1 MIDIAIIGAGP
12 AGMTASVYARRA
24 GYSVTVFELGMPGGQ
39 LSTTDKIEN
48 FPGYPEGLPG
58 AELGMKFYEH
68 AQAFGAE
75 FVFEQVVRVEADGAV
90 KKVVTNNG
98 TEEKE
103 YEARAIII
111 ATGAHPRTLGVP
123 GEDTFRGH
131 GVSYCGTCDGFFF
144 RGKDVCVVGG
154 GDVAVEDAI
163 YLANMCN
170 SVTVFHRRDELRANK
185 RSQDA
190 AFANGKITFVWNT
203 IVTELKGDDQL
214 RSVVTKNV
222 KTDEVKEWTFDGCFI
237 FVGYDPNQDV
247 YPQGL
252 ATDERGY
259 VLTDENMATNIPG
272 VYAVGDVRK
281 KNVRQVATA
290 VGDGGIV
297 MSDIERYFR
306 EGGALA

>member
-75 FVFEQVVRVEADGAV
+75 FVFEQVVRVEADDAV

-98 TEEKE
+98 TEEIE

-306 EGGALA
+306 EGGAQA

>member
-222 KTDEVKEWTFDGCFI
+222 KTDEVKEWTFDGCFV

-281 KNVRQVATA
+281 KNVRQVTTA

-306 EGGALA
+306 EGGAQA

>member
-306 EGGALA
+306 EGGVQA

>member
-222 KTDEVKEWTFDGCFI
+222 QTDEVKEWTFDGCFI

-306 EGGALA
+306 EGGAQA

>member
-203 IVTELKGDDQL
+203 IVTELRGDDQL

-306 EGGALA
+306 EGGAQA

>member
-75 FVFEQVVRVEADGAV
+75 FVFEQVVRVEADDAV

-306 EGGALA
+306 EGGAQE

>member
-1 MIDIAIIGAGP
+1 MIDVAIIGAGP

-39 LSTTDKIEN
+39 ASTTDKIEN
-48 FPGYPEGLPG
+48 FPGYPEGIAG

-75 FVFEQVVRVEADGAV
+75 FVFEQVVRLEVEGDV
-90 KKVVTNNG
+90 KKVVTTTG

-123 GEDTFRGH
+123 NEDTFRGH

-163 YLANMCN
+163 YLTNMCN

-185 RSQDA
+185 RSQEV
-190 AFANGKITFVWNT
+190 AFANEKIHFVWDT
-203 IVTELKGDDQL
+203 VVTSLEGDEQL
-214 RSVVTKNV
+214 RTVVTKNV
-222 KTDEVKEWTFDGCFI
+222 KTGEVKEWNFDGCFI
-237 FVGYDPNQDV
+237 FVGYSPNQEV
-247 YPQGL
+247 YPEGL
-252 ATDERGY
+252 KVDERGY
-259 VLTDENMATNIPG
+259 VITDENMATNIPG
-272 VYAVGDVRK
+272 VYAIGDVREK
-281 KNVRQVATA
+281 SVRQVTTA

-306 EGGALA
+306 EGSQHA

>member
-1 MIDIAIIGAGP
+1 MIDVAIIGAGP
-12 AGMTASVYARRA
+12 AGLTASVYGRRA
-24 GYSVTVFELGMPGGQ
+24 GYSVTVFEMGMPGGQ
-39 LSTTDKIEN
+39 ASTTDRIEN
-48 FPGYPEGLPG
+48 FPGYSEGIPG

-68 AQAFGAE
+68 AQAFGVD
-75 FVFEQVVRVEADGAV
+75 FVFEQVVRLEADGPV
-90 KKVVTNNG
+90 KKIITTTG
-98 TEEKE
+98 AEEKT
-103 YEARAIII
+103 YEARALII

-123 GEDTFRGH
+123 NEDTFRGH

-185 RSQDA
+185 RSQEA
-190 AFANGKITFVWNT
+190 AFANEKIRFVWDT
-203 IVTELKGDDQL
+203 VVTRLDGDDQL
-214 RSVVTKNV
+214 RSVHTKNV
-222 KTDEVKEWTFDGCFI
+222 KTGEEQDWTFDGCFI
-237 FVGYDPNQDV
+237 FVGYDPNQDT
-247 YPQGL
+247 YPEGL
-252 ATDERGY
+252 NVDERGY
-259 VLTDENMATNIPG
+259 IITDENMATNLSG
-272 VYAVGDVRK
+272 VYAVGDVRR

-306 EGGALA
+306 EGGANA

>member
-24 GYSVTVFELGMPGGQ
+24 GYSVMVFELGMPGGQ

-247 YPQGL
+247 YPKGL

-306 EGGALA
+306 EGGAQA

>member
-170 SVTVFHRRDELRANK
+170 SVTV
-185 RSQDA
+185 
-190 AFANGKITFVWNT
+190 
-203 IVTELKGDDQL
+203 
-214 RSVVTKNV
+214 
-222 KTDEVKEWTFDGCFI
+222 
-237 FVGYDPNQDV
+237 
-247 YPQGL
+247 
-252 ATDERGY
+252 
-259 VLTDENMATNIPG
+259 TNII
-272 VYAVGDVRK
+272 R
-281 KNVRQVATA
+281 
-290 VGDGGIV
+290 
-297 MSDIERYFR
+297 
-306 EGGALA
+306 

>member
-75 FVFEQVVRVEADGAV
+75 FVFEQVVRVEADDAV

-306 EGGALA
+306 EGGAQA

>member
-75 FVFEQVVRVEADGAV
+75 FVFEQVVCVEADGAV

-306 EGGALA
+306 EGGAQA

>member
-154 GDVAVEDAI
+154 GDVAVEEAI

-222 KTDEVKEWTFDGCFI
+222 KTDDVKEWTFDGCFI

-306 EGGALA
+306 EGGAQA

>member
-75 FVFEQVVRVEADGAV
+75 FVFEHVVRVEADGAV

-306 EGGALA
+306 EGGAQA

>member
-90 KKVVTNNG
+90 KKVITNNG

-203 IVTELKGDDQL
+203 IVTKLKGDDQL

-306 EGGALA
+306 EGGAQA

>member
-203 IVTELKGDDQL
+203 IVTELKGDNQL

-306 EGGALA
+306 EGGAQA

>member
-190 AFANGKITFVWNT
+190 AFANGKITFVWDT

-214 RSVVTKNV
+214 RTVVTKNV

-259 VLTDENMATNIPG
+259 VLTDESMATNIPG
-272 VYAVGDVRK
+272 VYAIGDVRK
-281 KNVRQVATA
+281 KNVRQVTTA
-290 VGDGGIV
+290 VGDAGIV

-306 EGGALA
+306 EGGAQA

>member
-131 GVSYCGTCDGFFF
+131 GVSYCGTCDGSFF

-306 EGGALA
+306 EGGAQA

>member
-58 AELGMKFYEH
+58 AELGMRFYEH
-68 AQAFGAE
+68 AQSFGAE

-306 EGGALA
+306 EGGAQA

>member
-75 FVFEQVVRVEADGAV
+75 FVFEQVVRVEAGGAV

-306 EGGALA
+306 EGGAQA

>member
-75 FVFEQVVRVEADGAV
+75 FVFEQVVRVEADVAV

-306 EGGALA
+306 EGGAQA

>member
-75 FVFEQVVRVEADGAV
+75 FVFEQVVRVEADDAV

-247 YPQGL
+247 YRQGL

-306 EGGALA
+306 EGGAQA

>member
-24 GYSVTVFELGMPGGQ
+24 GYSVAVFELGMPGGQ

-259 VLTDENMATNIPG
+259 VLTDENMATNLPG

-306 EGGALA
+306 EGGAQA

>member
-98 TEEKE
+98 IEEKE

-306 EGGALA
+306 EGGAQA

>member
-1 MIDIAIIGAGP
+1 MIDITIIGAGP

-75 FVFEQVVRVEADGAV
+75 FVFEQVVRVEADDAV

-306 EGGALA
+306 EGGAQA

>member
-297 MSDIERYFR
+297 MNDIERYFR
-306 EGGALA
+306 EGGAQA

>member
-24 GYSVTVFELGMPGGQ
+24 GYSVNVFELGMPGGQ

-306 EGGALA
+306 EGGAQA

>member
-98 TEEKE
+98 TEENE

-306 EGGALA
+306 EGGAQA

>member
-247 YPQGL
+247 YPKGL

-306 EGGALA
+306 EGGAQA

>member
-75 FVFEQVVRVEADGAV
+75 FVFEQVVRVEADDAV

-98 TEEKE
+98 TEKKE

-306 EGGALA
+306 EGGAQA

>member
-214 RSVVTKNV
+214 RTVVTKNV

-306 EGGALA
+306 EGGAQA

>member
-75 FVFEQVVRVEADGAV
+75 FVFEQVVRVEADDAV

-306 EGGALA
+306 EGGTQA

>member
-185 RSQDA
+185 RSQEA

-247 YPQGL
+247 YPKGL

-306 EGGALA
+306 EGGAQA

>member
-190 AFANGKITFVWNT
+190 AFAKGKITFVWNT

-306 EGGALA
+306 EGGAQA

>member
-1 MIDIAIIGAGP
+1 MAQKKKNTKP
-12 AGMTASVYARRA
+12 APS
-24 GYSVTVFELGMPGGQ
+24 S
-39 LSTTDKIEN
+39 
-48 FPGYPEGLPG
+48 LPP
-58 AELGMKFYEH
+58 AP
-68 AQAFGAE
+68 
-75 FVFEQVVRVEADGAV
+75 
-90 KKVVTNNG
+90 
-98 TEEKE
+98 
-103 YEARAIII
+103 
-111 ATGAHPRTLGVP
+111 HPRTLGVP

-222 KTDEVKEWTFDGCFI
+222 KTDEVKEWAFDGCFI

-247 YPQGL
+247 YPKGL

-306 EGGALA
+306 EGGAQA

>member
-214 RSVVTKNV
+214 RSVVTKND

-306 EGGALA
+306 EGGAQA

>member
-1 MIDIAIIGAGP
+1 M
-12 AGMTASVYARRA
+12 
-24 GYSVTVFELGMPGGQ
+24 
-39 LSTTDKIEN
+39 
-48 FPGYPEGLPG
+48 
-58 AELGMKFYEH
+58 
-68 AQAFGAE
+68 
-75 FVFEQVVRVEADGAV
+75 

-190 AFANGKITFVWNT
+190 AFANDKITFVWNT

-306 EGGALA
+306 EGGAQA